1 MRVNRNFKVQVGR
14 KLLFFLTPALKNNLD
29 ISDVFHVLC
38 SVCIKASQPSHTTA
52 QVQVYS
58 VTFLVD
64 VYNFEP
70 ESIIF
75 GVGNEEQSIHMSTD
89 QDSDQATDLKTDWDR
104 AITIISN
111 ITDK

>member
-1 MRVNRNFKVQVGR
+1 M
-14 KLLFFLTPALKNNLD
+14 
-29 ISDVFHVLC
+29 SC
-38 SVCIKASQPSHTTA
+38 SVCIKASQPSHTTV

-64 VYNFEP
+64 VYNFEQ